1 MKYLSQ
7 DSSGRWKLRLQIP
20 EALRKSIG
28 KREFKHSLGHLSQSE
43 AERRAHPILNDW
55 HRQLDAAKQ
64 ATNTTSHSA
73 APATSASDRQRLHKD
88 KYTYAAD
95 TAEQPRADQVHQF
108 DLDIY
113 EEAARVSLARHKGL
127 NATLAFVDDDPKIQ
141 QSALESTLLEGELY
155 GHLLIPEKHLE
166 EYAQTELKDLQPRS
180 RDQNI
185 SRIRNQFIKDFP
197 ILSSTTFTTAAAQ
210 DWLDSYQR
218 SPSPPSHD
226 TLSSYRNQAKA
237 YVAWLRRKGYLTLP
251 NAIDETTLPKV
262 GKKPKSSRRRACT
275 VEELSKLHKGMKNK
289 KNRDHTLEAIFMIAI
304 YTGCRI
310 EEICSLRKQDIQKHN
325 NRSYIVI
332 PESKTMAGI
341 GRQIP
346 IHHKLEPVIQNLI
359 ESSESKYLIPSSSK
373 MKYGERSSAL
383 SKKFG
388 RLKTS
393 LGFDRSVVFH
403 SLRRTFISQ
412 FESMGADERVIADIV
427 GHEKGTMTYGV
438 YGSGTPLDERFATI
452 DRLDYP
458 DLNLI

>member
-7 DSSGRWKLRLQIP
+7 DKTGRWKLRLQIP
-20 EALRKSIG
+20 KALRKSIG
-28 KREFKHSLGHLSQSE
+28 KREFKRSLGHLSQSE
-43 AERRAHPILNDW
+43 AERRAHPILNEW
-55 HRQLDAAKQ
+55 HRQIDVAKQ
-64 ATNTTSHSA
+64 ATTAPSHSA
-73 APATSASDRQRLHKD
+73 TPFTSASDRQRSHKD

-95 TAEQPRADQVHQF
+95 TAEQPRADQAYQF
-108 DLDIY
+108 DLDTY

-127 NATLAFVDDDPKIQ
+127 NAPLPFVDDDPKIQ
-141 QSALESTLLEGELY
+141 QSALESILLEGELH

-166 EYAQTELKDLQPRS
+166 EYAQTELKNLQPRS

-185 SRIRNQFIKDFP
+185 SRIRNQFIKEFP

-218 SPSPPSHD
+218 SPSPPSYD

-237 YVAWLRRKGYLTLP
+237 YIAWLRRKGYLTLP

-262 GKKPKSSRRRACT
+262 GKKPRSSKRRAFT
-275 VEELSKLHKGMKNK
+275 VEELSTLQKGMENK
-289 KNRDHTLEAIFMIAI
+289 KNRDPTLEKVFMIAI

-310 EEICSLRKQDIQKHN
+310 EEICSLRKRDVHKHGE
-325 NRSYIVI
+325 RLYIVI
-332 PESKTMAGI
+332 PESKTEAGI

-346 IHHKLEPVIQNLI
+346 IHRKLEPVIQDLI
-359 ESSESKYLIPSSSK
+359 ESSESEYLIPSTSK
-373 MKYGERSSAL
+373 MKYSERSSAL

-412 FESMGADERVIADIV
+412 FESIGADERVIADIV

-438 YGSGTPLDERFATI
+438 YGSGTPLEERFSII
-452 DRLDYP
+452 DQLNYP
-458 DLNLI
+458 GLE